1 MASPTAGAVNA
12 FFRSRQDALTASNDA
27 ALQDVGRLAKNMA
40 NQQLK
45 TRFKRRAGRA
55 GTRFLKS
62 SNGKPATVYVNVNPG
77 FLRVFEEGVTIKG
90 DLFLVV
96 PIAPFKRVGKKGLD
110 INALKRQFKLKS
122 IPTKGGGYLITLN
135 GKPAY
140 NLIKQAELTP
150 RTNIR
155 EEAANIAATHAD
167 IVDGLLNAKI

>member
-1 MASPTAGAVNA
+1 
-12 FFRSRQDALTASNDA
+12 
-27 ALQDVGRLAKNMA
+27 
-40 NQQLK
+40 
-45 TRFKRRAGRA
+45 
-55 GTRFLKS
+55 LKS

-90 DLFLVV
+90 DLFLVI

-140 NLIKQAELTP
+140 NLIKQSELTP

-155 EEAANIAATHAD
+155 EEAAKIAATHAD